1 MNKMENIITV
11 KSAMHVMDKE
21 TFVKRM
27 AELVEIK
34 QKALEHNRKE
44 RQKATESYIS
54 QNCQFKI
61 GDKVKYK
68 GKPGT
73 IEDIKAEYDGQF
85 VYDVRFDKKDGTPSC
100 RATTVYE
107 WMSEKIEKA

>member
-1 MNKMENIITV
+1 
-11 KSAMHVMDKE
+11 MHVMDKE

-34 QKALEHNRKE
+34 QKA
-44 RQKATESYIS
+44 TESYIS
-54 QNCQFKI
+54 QNCQFKK
-61 GDKVKYK
+61 GDRVKHK

-73 IEDIKAEYDGQF
+73 IEDIKAEYDGKF

-100 RATTVYE
+100 RVTTVYE
-107 WMSEKIEKA
+107 WLSEKIEKA

>member
-1 MNKMENIITV
+1 
-11 KSAMHVMDKE
+11 MDKE

-107 WMSEKIEKA
+107 WMPEKIEKA